1 MVNIMRALRSIAA
14 TLLVFALSGV
24 LAHAG
29 DDNLSVVSFTVVRD
43 YNGKPVRNA
52 SVVLHSVNKDGKQI
66 KGGAQLKTD
75 SEGKTSYPGLPYGKV
90 RVQVIAPGLQTYG
103 DDYEVKDKTT
113 DIQIKMKRPTDQYT
127 IYK

>member
-1 MVNIMRALRSIAA
+1 MFLLIVAISVSAA
-14 TLLVFALSGV
+14 V
-24 LAHAG
+24 G
-29 DDNLSVVSFTVVRD
+29 DEGSSVVNFTVVRD

-52 SVVLHSVNKDGKQI
+52 SVILHPVNKDGKQQ

-75 SEGKTSYPGLPYGKV
+75 ADGKTNYPGLPYGTV

-103 DDYEVKDKTT
+103 NDFEVKEKTM
-113 DIQIKMKRPTDQYT
+113 DIEIKMKRPTEQYS